1 MKEKIDSLMPN
12 HLISAHFIGLFDEKR
27 RLQMLVRSTR
37 NVVAIALLAITLSG
51 CTKNANNNPQLPPLT
66 PEQKTAIAKI
76 SAQTAAAGL
85 AVAIDSA
92 QRQLDKATDE
102 ASKTKLRARIKYFTL
117 AKAILDEFNAQVA
130 TVTVIDLTNREGV
143 KAAIKKAL
151 NGFDNLLT
159 GDFLNLDPDLQSLL
173 RASIAVAQGA
183 MQSFDVLVPVSQ

>member
-1 MKEKIDSLMPN
+1 
-12 HLISAHFIGLFDEKR
+12 
-27 RLQMLVRSTR
+27 MLVRSTR